1 MSVMRLDKLLAE
13 TGAGSRSEVKK
24 ILKNGAVTVNG
35 AMEKRPDRKID
46 TDCDTVMYQNRE
58 VKYEPFIALMLN
70 KPAGCVTATEDRSHK
85 TVMDDICHP
94 AKDRLFPVG
103 RLDIDT
109 EGLLL
114 LVNEGELAHR
124 LLSPKHHAEK
134 TYYVRVEGRLT
145 EETVRAFEE
154 GMDIGEKKKTLPAK
168 LSILDS
174 GEISEA
180 EVTLYEGKFH
190 QVKRM
195 FAACGLKVLY
205 LKRISMA
212 GILLD
217 PSLEPGQWRALTPE
231 ECLRLKER

>member
-1 MSVMRLDKLLAE
+1 MRLDKYLCE
-13 TGAGSRSEVKK
+13 AGLGTRSQVKK
-24 ILKNGAVTVNG
+24 LLKSGVVTINGRTARKPE
-35 AMEKRPDRKID
+35 EKIEKS
-46 TDCDTVMYQNRE
+46 DTVAVSGKELSVSEQEYW
-58 VKYEPFIALMLN
+58 MLH
-70 KPAGCVTATEDRSHK
+70 KPSGYVSATEDKRFP
-85 TVMDDICHP
+85 TVIELLP
-94 AKDRLFPVG
+94 EEARKDLFPVG
-103 RLDIDT
+103 RLDRDT

-114 LVNEGELAHR
+114 LVNDGELAHR